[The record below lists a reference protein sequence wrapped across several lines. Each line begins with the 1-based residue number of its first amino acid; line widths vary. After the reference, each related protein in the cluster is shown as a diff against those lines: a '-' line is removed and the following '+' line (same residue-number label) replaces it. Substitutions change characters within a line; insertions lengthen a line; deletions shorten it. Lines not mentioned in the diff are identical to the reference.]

1 MGARRKRQFVKGDE
15 RGFLE
20 LPPIGAD
27 QSRRIVLVGF
37 RRAPEGPQP
46 LFVKLDDGGLD
57 QRHAVFEMVQHRAAG
72 KTDRKR
78 VEEGKSV
85 SVRVDLGGRRI
96 IKKKKKTKKDNSQ
109 QCPTQKKMQASAL
122 RRKRRPSNKIHDI
135 SYSL

>member
-72 KTDRKR
+72 KTRIVRDLGRGGVGIAADRKSTR
-78 VEEGKSV
+78 MNTSTNANFVCRYLIE
-85 SVRVDLGGRRI
+85 
-96 IKKKKKTKKDNSQ
+96 KKK
-109 QCPTQKKMQASAL
+109 
-122 RRKRRPSNKIHDI
+122 NK
-135 SYSL
+135 

>member
-72 KTDRKR
+72 KTRLVRDLGRGGVGIAALDEDRKSTR
-78 VEEGKSV
+78 LNS
-85 SVRVDLGGRRI
+85 SHSCASRMPSSACI
-96 IKKKKKTKKDNSQ
+96 QKTY
-109 QCPTQKKMQASAL
+109 
-122 RRKRRPSNKIHDI
+122 HI
-135 SYSL
+135 S